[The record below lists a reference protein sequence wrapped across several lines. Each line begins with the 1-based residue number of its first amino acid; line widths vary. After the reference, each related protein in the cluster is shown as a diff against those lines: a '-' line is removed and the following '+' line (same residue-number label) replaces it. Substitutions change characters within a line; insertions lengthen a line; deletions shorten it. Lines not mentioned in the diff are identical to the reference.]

1 MSQQKLP
8 AVLQL
13 QIADVRQKYWTAA
26 LYMRLANEAPA
37 DRKAWALNEAQEMR
51 ESYRASVRFA
61 RDIAENY
68 SSQEAKEVDDDLSSL
83 PHLPRNFVRATA

>member
-8 AVLQL
+8 ALLQS
-13 QIADVRQKYWTAA
+13 QIADVRQKYWRAA

-61 RDIAENY
+61 RDIAKKYGPKEV
-68 SSQEAKEVDDDLSSL
+68 KEVDDELFSL
-83 PHLPRNFVRATA
+83 EHLPRNFVRAA